1 MTDSQLIFGILQND
15 ERAWRY
21 ICREMKPG
29 FASILLQTFSA
40 SKISNEDIED
50 IFQDSLL
57 VLMQRVKSGDVVSSR
72 EGALFSYLVQIG
84 KLTGCNL
91 LRKKR
96 TLVSDDA
103 VTFSLNLH
111 NIEES
116 DISVDEK
123 QQMQNDFLDKVL
135 DLLPSECRTLLKHF
149 YWNHKPMDEIA
160 SILGMRNADSAKSK
174 KSKCMNKVKEIA
186 TQLIENDEFAEEA
199 VRNAIE
205 RAALR
210 ELIEEE
216 RYKADNG
223 FTMAALNIED
233 KEDDE

>member
-1 MTDSQLIFGILQND
+1 MTDPQLIFGILQND

-21 ICREMKPG
+21 ICREMKSG
-29 FASILLQTFSA
+29 CSAILSQTFSA
-40 SKISNEDIED
+40 SRISNEDIED
-50 IFQDSLL
+50 IFQESLI

-72 EGALFSYLVQIG
+72 EGSLFSYLVQIG

-103 VTFSLNLH
+103 VTFSLNKH
-111 NIEES
+111 NIEEES
-116 DISVDEK
+116 DLTIDEK

-135 DLLPSECRTLLKHF
+135 SLLPAECRTLLKYF
-149 YWNHKPMDEIA
+149 YWNRKPMDEIA
-160 SILGMRNADSAKSK
+160 NILGMRNADSAKSK
-174 KSKCMNKVKEIA
+174 KSKCMNKIKEIA

-199 VRNAIE
+199 IRNAVE
-205 RAALR
+205 RAALC

-216 RYKADNG
+216 RYNAENG
-223 FTMAALNIED
+223 VTMAALDTND
-233 KEDDE
+233 EDDE